1 MFELPPGVHEDHGRY
16 FWINRNK
23 WHPLT
28 RKEDGEVAL
37 LEAYYVL
44 TRNDPRTMAGV
55 MIAYLHDGISELTPE
70 TQAKYRQAVVS
81 RLIPYCGHMLR
92 NTMKP
97 THVAQFLEARK
108 QAGAAVGGN
117 REKAVLASV
126 FNFGMRRGWLD
137 YNPCRGVERNTERPS
152 TRYVEH
158 TELVPALDRAPPGL
172 YELLAAAYLTGLR
185 QTDLRLMKKDQVTEA
200 GVLVT
205 ESKTKK
211 RRLIE
216 WTPTVRKIFSA
227 ALARSENEYVF
238 TTPRGLPWSIW
249 GLQSAMRRLG
259 AGFRFRDLRPKAASD
274 AAHNV
279 LGHAAGMLSR
289 YKRRE
294 RLKPVK

>member
-1 MFELPPGVHEDHGRY
+1 MLELPPGVHEKHGRY
-16 FWINRNK
+16 YWVHRNK
-23 WHPLT
+23 WHRLT
-28 RKEDGEVAL
+28 RVDEGEVAL
-37 LEAYYVL
+37 LEAYYIL
-44 TRNDPRTMAGV
+44 AKNDPRTMAGV
-55 MIAYLHDGISELTPE
+55 MIAYLNEGMGELTPE
-70 TQAKYRQAVVS
+70 TQAKYRQAIVS

-92 NTMKP
+92 NSMKP
-97 THVAQFLEARK
+97 THVSQFLEARK
-108 QAGAAVGGN
+108 RAGAPIGGN
-117 REKAVLASV
+117 REKAVLTSV

-137 YNPCRGVERNTERPS
+137 DNPCRGAERNTERPA

-158 TELVPALDRAPPGL
+158 HELVPVLDRAPVAL

-185 QTDLRLMKKDQVTEA
+185 QTDLRLMRKAQLTGEGIEVTEK
-200 GVLVT
+200 
-205 ESKTKK
+205 KTKK

-216 WTPTVRKIFSA
+216 WTPTLRKIVIA
-227 ALARSENEYVF
+227 AAHRSSNEYVF
-238 TTPRGLPWSIW
+238 TSIEGLPWSVW